1 MQQKMRQHEMLIQ
14 QHESLRKIELAK
26 QKYDA
31 LSEVDSSSVKSQ
43 SIYFSMVT
51 KHAHSSKLSKA
62 FVTVESTV
70 SIGQAEFYSSSSS
83 FNLLNTSNVIN

>member
-1 MQQKMRQHEMLIQ
+1 MQQKIRQHEMFIQ
-14 QHESLRKIELAK
+14 QRESLRKIELPK

-43 SIYFSMVT
+43 SIYSSKVT
-51 KHAHSSKLSKA
+51 KDAHSSKLSKP

-70 SIGQAEFYSSSSS
+70 SIGQAEFHPSSSS
-83 FNLLNTSNVIN
+83 FNLLNTSNAIN